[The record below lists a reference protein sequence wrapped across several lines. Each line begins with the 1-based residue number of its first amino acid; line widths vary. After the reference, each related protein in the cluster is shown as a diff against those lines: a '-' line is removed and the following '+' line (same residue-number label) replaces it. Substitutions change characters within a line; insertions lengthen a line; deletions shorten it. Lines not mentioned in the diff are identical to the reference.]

1 MPSSISVKLRALGS
15 QLRENKLVRNI
26 LTAVSGTAGA
36 QLINLALIPVIMRIY
51 GPEVFGVLGTFQSLT
66 IILIPVAAL
75 TLPMAIVLPRRQADA
90 CTLVRASLLIAT
102 VIACV
107 LALILYICGDSLADA
122 LGIGLLKPYL
132 MLLPIVMFSAATL
145 EITQQWLYR
154 NQCFGLTARAAA
166 IQALC
171 YNSMRSAAGLI
182 HASAPV
188 LVITTA
194 LQQVIYTLLLLFGI
208 RYGRYTPLPETD
220 TTTPPASARELIRRY
235 RDFPLFRAPQMLI
248 NAFSHHVP
256 TLVLAAS
263 FGAIPAGF
271 FALCVQV
278 LAIPTN
284 FIGRS
289 VSSVY
294 YPKVTEALHA
304 GQPVAGLLARG
315 IGGLAAI
322 GFVPFLIVAVTGP
335 DLFAWVFGEEW
346 RIAGE
351 FARWLAVAEF
361 IGFTCAPVV
370 AAGPALSMQRHF
382 FLYEVASTCLRLL
395 AIAVGALYI
404 KDAGALVN
412 GFALANGLV
421 NVWLIVMVLN
431 KARRVHEQ
439 AAKLIPD

>member
-1 MPSSISVKLRALGS
+1 MSL
-15 QLRENKLVRNI
+15 QLRNNKLVRHI
-26 LTAVSGTAGA
+26 ITAVSGTAGA

-51 GPEVFGVLGTFQSLT
+51 GPEVFGVLGTFQSLV
-66 IILIPVAAL
+66 IILIPIAAL
-75 TLPMAIVLPRRQADA
+75 TYPMAIVLPRRQVDA
-90 CTLVRASLLIAT
+90 RTLVRVSLIIAT
-102 VIACV
+102 TIAV
-107 LALILYICGDSLADA
+107 GLALVLYCWGDQLADSF
-122 LGIGLLKPYL
+122 GIGLLKPYL
-132 MLLPIVMFSAATL
+132 MLLPFVMFSAATL

-171 YNSMRSAAGLI
+171 YNSMRSLAGLVQ
-182 HASAPV
+182 ASAPV

-194 LQQVIYTLLLLFGI
+194 LQQAIYTLLLLIGI
-208 RYGRYTPLPETD
+208 RFGRYQPLPEVED
-220 TTTPPASARELIRRY
+220 KTPGEPARSLARRY

-263 FGAIPAGF
+263 FGAVPAGF

-304 GQPVAGLLARG
+304 GEPVAGLLARG
-315 IGGLAAI
+315 IGGLALI
-322 GFVPFLIVAVTGP
+322 GFAPFLVVAITGP
-335 DLFAWVFGEEW
+335 ALFAWVFGEEW

-361 IGFTCAPVV
+361 LGFICAPVV
-370 AAGPALSMQRHF
+370 AAGPALSMQRQF
-382 FLYEVASTCLRLL
+382 LLYEIASTCLRLG
-395 AIAVGALYI
+395 AVAVGALVI
-404 KDAGALVN
+404 KEAGWLVN
-412 GFALANGLV
+412 GFAFANGVV
-421 NVWLIVMVLN
+421 NIWLIFMVLTEA
-431 KARRVHEQ
+431 KRAHQRRLTPET
-439 AAKLIPD
+439 AN